1 MPYKVEIA
9 PLSNDLII
17 TGITTSSVTMTSN
30 LNQRPSLAPETA
42 LFGKILVWKDILR

>member
-1 MPYKVEIA
+1 VPYKVEIA

-30 LNQRPSLAPETA
+30 LNQRPSAAPETA
-42 LFGKILVWKDILR
+42 LFGKISIQRDILR